1 MLKLITGPP
10 DSGKS
15 LKAEKLAVQG
25 GRKNLYY
32 LATMKVMD
40 EEGSDRV
47 KKHRAQREG
56 KGFATIEQ
64 PYDIIKAL
72 DVIKAP
78 KESTVL
84 LECLSNL
91 VGNELHDNPKF
102 EDLRKLISSKK
113 ICNLC
118 PAPDEPGKADHANA
132 DNTENSITADDAN
145 NTDNTENST
154 TANYANNTDN
164 IDICMAADEF
174 VDHIVNEVRYFSD
187 CVAELI
193 VVSTDYDTK
202 DIEDIETLNY
212 ICLVDEVSRRL
223 GDRVNR
229 QPGDRDDRKFGNSE
243 DRQHGNSEDRQTE
256 DSEDR
261 QHGDIGKRAIRWL
274 AVSFALYSRIPMPRF
289 EMDEDDMAH
298 SLMFFP
304 AVGAVI
310 GMAVYLF
317 NLLLLKLFVPDT
329 ARVFVTLLIPIVI
342 TGGFHLD
349 GFMDTEDA
357 LRSYA
362 AREKKLEILKDP
374 HIGAFAV
381 IGLAVYLLV
390 VLSAL
395 SFIIQRGNPGMMLL
409 AIPMLMMSRAL
420 SGLTSLLLPKA
431 KKDGMLYAEAGNKHG
446 SVIWA
451 LAVWLLISVIVMICF
466 GITGYMSFGVIVTIV
481 ISFAATFIIYKNMVI
496 RQFGGVT
503 GDTAGYL
510 VTVSEGAAVVL
521 TALFLLF

>member
-1 MLKLITGPP
+1 MLRLITGPP

-15 LKAEKLAVQG
+15 LKAEELAVQG

-102 EDLRKLISSKK
+102 EDLRKIISSKK

-118 PAPDEPGKADHANA
+118 PAPDEPGKVDHANA

-164 IDICMAADEF
+164 IDICMAAGEF

-223 GDRVNR
+223 GDSVNR
-229 QPGDRDDRKFGNSE
+229 QPEDRDDRKFGN
-243 DRQHGNSEDRQTE
+243 
-256 DSEDR
+256 SEDR

-289 EMDEDDMAH
+289 EMDEGDMSH

-317 NLLLLKLFVPDT
+317 NVLLLKLSVPDT

-381 IGLAVYLLV
+381 IGLAVYFLV

-395 SFIIQRGNPGMMLL
+395 SVIIQRGNPGTMLL
-409 AIPMLMMSRAL
+409 AIPILMMSRAL

-466 GITGYMSFGVIVTIV
+466 GIIGYMSFGVIVTIV

>member
-1 MLKLITGPP
+1 MIKLITGPP

-15 LKAEKLAVQG
+15 LRAEELAVQG

-145 NTDNTENST
+145 NTDNT
-154 TANYANNTDN
+154 
-164 IDICMAADEF
+164 DICKAAYEF

-223 GDRVNR
+223 GDSVNR
-229 QPGDRDDRKFGNSE
+229 QPEDRDDRKFGNSE
-243 DRQHGNSEDRQTE
+243 DRQHGNSEDRQHGNSEDRQTE
-256 DSEDR
+256 DREDR
-261 QHGDIGKRAIRWL
+261 QHGDIGKRAIPWL

-289 EMDEDDMAH
+289 EMDEGDMSH

-317 NLLLLKLFVPDT
+317 NVLLLKLSVPDT

-381 IGLAVYLLV
+381 IGLAVYFLV

-395 SFIIQRGNPGMMLL
+395 SVIIQRGNPGTMLL
-409 AIPMLMMSRAL
+409 AIPILMMSRAL

-466 GITGYMSFGVIVTIV
+466 GIIGYMSFGVMVTIV

-521 TALFLLF
+521 TALFLLS

>member
-15 LKAEKLAVQG
+15 LRAEELAVQG

-40 EEGSDRV
+40 AEGSDRV

-132 DNTENSITADDAN
+132 DNT
-145 NTDNTENST
+145 
-154 TANYANNTDN
+154 
-164 IDICMAADEF
+164 DICMAAGEF

-223 GDRVNR
+223 GDSVNR
-229 QPGDRDDRKFGNSE
+229 QPEDRDDRKFGN
-243 DRQHGNSEDRQTE
+243 
-256 DSEDR
+256 SEDR

-317 NLLLLKLFVPDT
+317 NLLLLKLSVPDT

-374 HIGAFAV
+374 HIGSFAV

-395 SFIIQRGNPGMMLL
+395 SVIIQRGNPGMMLL

-420 SGLTSLLLPKA
+420 SGLTSFLLPKA

-466 GITGYMSFGVIVTIV
+466 GIIGYMSFGVMVTIV

-510 VTVSEGAAVVL
+510 VSVSEGAAVVL
-521 TALFLLF
+521 TALFLLS